1 MITVYLQGGLGNQ
14 MFQIAS
20 TYSHAKNHGDE
31 AVFNLSNSH
40 TPHQGENSSKYQG
53 NLFRFKNDPNV
64 YNICHRTFT
73 QPGHAYCELPYFPNL
88 QLQGFYQSEKFFIN
102 HKQEVID
109 LFRLGLTSPPYNLRW
124 VKISSELESLRKSLN
139 KPIVSIH
146 IRRGDYL
153 KFKGIHD
160 PCSVE
165 YYNEAIT
172 LMKEKIGDF
181 HTYFVSD
188 DIEWCKAVFDGR
200 GSFSSHTDEL
210 DDLILLVNADHNI
223 IANSSFSW
231 WGAYLNNNPNKIV
244 IGPEKWFGPR
254 GPQDTQDVIPE
265 NWIKI

>member
-20 TYSHAKNHGDE
+20 TFSHAKKNGDE

-40 TPHQGENSSKYQG
+40 TPHQGENSSKYKDK
-53 NLFRFKNDPNV
+53 LFRFKSRPDV
-64 YNICHRTFT
+64 YDICRKVFV
-73 QPGHAYCELPYFPNL
+73 QPGHEFCELPYFHNL
-88 QLQGFYQSEKFFIN
+88 QLQGFFQSEKFFIEY
-102 HKQEVID
+102 KDELISR
-109 LFRLGLTSPPYNLRW
+109 FREGLMSYKLQWVSINEDINRLR
-124 VKISSELESLRKSLN
+124 ESLG

-153 KFKGIHD
+153 KFQGIHD
-160 PCSVE
+160 PCPVE
-165 YYNEAIT
+165 YYNEAMV
-172 LMKEKIGDF
+172 LMREKIGDF

-188 DIEWCKAVFDGR
+188 DIEWCQEVFQGQ
-200 GSFSSHTDEL
+200 GSFSRYRDEL
-210 DDLILLVNADHNI
+210 DDLMLLVNSDHNI

-244 IGPEKWFGPR
+244 IGPEKWFGPQ
-254 GPQDTQDVIPE
+254 GPQDTQDIIPE